1 MKHKLYN
8 HDKFYYELIE
18 SIEKDFKDG
27 KIIKEEKDIMIA
39 KATLDESDLR
49 RKDIELASSMFGNR
63 NAKEDDVIYYQQ
75 RIGAFIDELYISCKY
90 SWEDTKKIKRELD
103 YIVDNSKEEGKG
115 WYILCE
121 KIYNDL
127 ISGKLSI
134 KNFNGKEVLEI
145 YGEC

>member
-1 MKHKLYN
+1 MKHRFYN
-8 HDKFYYELIE
+8 HDKLYYELIE
-18 SIEKDFKDG
+18 SIEKDFIDG
-27 KIIKEEKDIMIA
+27 KITKEEKDIMIA

-49 RKDIELASSMFGNR
+49 RKDIELASGMFGNR

-90 SWEDTKKIKRELD
+90 SWEDTKKIRRELD
-103 YIVDNSKEEGKG
+103 FIVDNSKEEGKE

-127 ISGKLSI
+127 ISGKISTD
-134 KNFNGKEVLEI
+134 NFNGENILKMYEV
-145 YGEC
+145 